1 MNLGLKSS
9 SVFRG
14 RRFVRLMVAWMAV
27 LVQLNVFFHL
37 DLHQRLLSP
46 HILKDAANVS
56 AAWTRPHPSQKPQPF
71 CPICQIVRQGAV
83 QPAVEK
89 LGLLQLQAVAA
100 VLPVRPSSV
109 LVIFILHP
117 SGRSPPRG

>member
-14 RRFVRLMVAWMAV
+14 CRSARLTLAWMAV

-46 HILKDAANVS
+46 HILKNAANVS
-56 AAWTRPHPSQKPQPF
+56 AAWTGAHPSQAPQPF
-71 CPICQIVRQGAV
+71 CPVCQIVRQGAV

-89 LGLLQLQAVAA
+89 LGLLQLQTVAA
-100 VLPVRPSSV
+100 VLPVRASSV
-109 LVIFILHP
+109 LVIFIFHP